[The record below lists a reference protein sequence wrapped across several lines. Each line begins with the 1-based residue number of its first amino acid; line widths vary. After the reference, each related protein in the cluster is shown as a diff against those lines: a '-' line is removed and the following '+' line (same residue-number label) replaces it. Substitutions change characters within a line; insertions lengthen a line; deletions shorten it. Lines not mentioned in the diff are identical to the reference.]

1 MDNRPIGIFD
11 SGVGGIT
18 ILKEIQKRLP
28 NENYIYLGDTKNFP
42 YGEKNREEII
52 KFAIQNV
59 EYLIKKNVKIIVIAC
74 GTATSQA
81 IDILQQKFEIPII
94 GIIKP
99 TVEYIKEKEY
109 KEVGVIAT
117 EGTIRSGEWER
128 QLRKNISNINV
139 INKACPMLATIAEE
153 GRATGIEGRNAIKE
167 YMKSFKEKKIN
178 KIILGC
184 THFPIYEQVIRDEL
198 KYDVE
203 LINTGKTV
211 AKYLEEYLNEK
222 ELYTQS
228 KKGNIKIELTKK
240 EIAGAEEMR
249 AFLAEL
255 PHAYYDENIL
265 HSVLLSQ
272 MKDYDTC
279 MEAVEAFLPHID
291 NWAVCDCLSPKAFA
305 VHKPELLENIR
316 EWAKSEHVYTCRFG
330 LEMLMTHF
338 LDDDFKPE
346 YLELPADVKNCV

>member
-81 IDILQQKFEIPII
+81 IEILQNKFEIPIM
-94 GIIKP
+94 GIIEP
-99 TVEYIKEKEY
+99 TVEYVKNKNYNKI
-109 KEVGVIAT
+109 GVIAT
-117 EGTIRSGEWER
+117 EGTIRNGAWENKLKEKI
-128 QLRKNISNINV
+128 QNIEV

-153 GRATGIEGRNAIKE
+153 GRATGEEGRKAIKE
-167 YMKSFKEKKIN
+167 YMKPFKEKKIN

-198 KYDVE
+198 KYEVE
-203 LINTGKTV
+203 LINTGKMV
-211 AKYLEEYLNEK
+211 ADELKHYVELNNLKSNFEK
-222 ELYTQS
+222 SLL
-228 KKGNIKIELTKK
+228 KIELTKEEEK
-240 EIAGAEEMR
+240 FEEITK
-249 AFLAEL
+249 
-255 PHAYYDENIL
+255 NIL
-265 HSVLLSQ
+265 Q
-272 MKDYDTC
+272 
-279 MEAVEAFLPHID
+279 
-291 NWAVCDCLSPKAFA
+291 NQ
-305 VHKPELLENIR
+305 
-316 EWAKSEHVYTCRFG
+316 
-330 LEMLMTHF
+330 
-338 LDDDFKPE
+338 
-346 YLELPADVKNCV
+346 

>member
-18 ILKEIQKRLP
+18 VLKEIQKRLP

-42 YGEKNREEII
+42 YGEKSREEIV

-59 EYLIKKNVKIIVIAC
+59 EYLIKQNVKIIIIAC

-203 LINTGKTV
+203 
-211 AKYLEEYLNEK
+211 
-222 ELYTQS
+222 
-228 KKGNIKIELTKK
+228 
-240 EIAGAEEMR
+240 
-249 AFLAEL
+249 
-255 PHAYYDENIL
+255 
-265 HSVLLSQ
+265 
-272 MKDYDTC
+272 
-279 MEAVEAFLPHID
+279 
-291 NWAVCDCLSPKAFA
+291 
-305 VHKPELLENIR
+305 
-316 EWAKSEHVYTCRFG
+316 
-330 LEMLMTHF
+330 
-338 LDDDFKPE
+338 
-346 YLELPADVKNCV
+346 